1 MISHHRSLFHMPK
14 PPDPSRQPPRSSQS
28 EIERLIW
35 PEPTAFMLSHCD
47 HCALS
52 QALRLR
58 NGQIARLCLL
68 DDNPI
73 LPGITDCNR
82 FIAKPKTQRKTPT

>member
-1 MISHHRSLFHMPK
+1 MPK
-14 PPDPSRQPPRSSQS
+14 PPDPSRPPPRASLTGT
-28 EIERLIW
+28 ERLIW

-52 QALRLR
+52 QTLTLN
-58 NGQIARLCLL
+58 NGQIARLCRL
-68 DDNPI
+68 DGNPI

-82 FIAKPKTQRKTPT
+82 FIAKPRTQRKTAT